1 MDFEYLAYTVLC
13 IFAFIAVIY
22 FWNTPSFLKK
32 EKVRHEKNMSIVS
45 YNKASLSY
53 FNLAYLCIMYV
64 YCLSVR
70 FKRTKYSSGASFL
83 PYLAFSCRS
92 SYSGVFKKKD

>member
-1 MDFEYLAYTVLC
+1 
-13 IFAFIAVIY
+13 
-22 FWNTPSFLKK
+22 
-32 EKVRHEKNMSIVS
+32 MSIVS

-53 FNLAYLCIMYV
+53 LNLAYLCIMYA

-70 FKRTKYSSGASFL
+70 FKRTKDSSRASFL

-92 SYSGVFKKKD
+92 SYSGVFKKKISTLKAGEYLNILNLLLIIVLQFLSVFIMGSTILLVKILV

>member
-1 MDFEYLAYTVLC
+1 M
-13 IFAFIAVIY
+13 
-22 FWNTPSFLKK
+22 K
-32 EKVRHEKNMSIVS
+32 KNMSIIS

-70 FKRTKYSSGASFL
+70 FERSKYSSDASLL
-83 PYLAFSCRS
+83 PCLAFSCRS
-92 SYSGVFKKKD
+92 SYSRVSKEKD